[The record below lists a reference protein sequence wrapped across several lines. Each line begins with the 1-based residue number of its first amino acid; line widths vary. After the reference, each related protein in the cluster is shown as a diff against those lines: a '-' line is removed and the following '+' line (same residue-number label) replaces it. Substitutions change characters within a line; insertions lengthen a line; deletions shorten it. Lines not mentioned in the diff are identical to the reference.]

1 MDFISILATI
11 LLFTTVATLAIAL
24 AAYAAFKMRERRKP
38 GAKKPGG
45 ANAPAQALEPIFLE
59 RYVPDAE
66 DFEPAGSDATTR

>member
-38 GAKKPGG
+38 GAKKT
-45 ANAPAQALEPIFLE
+45 ASASAQALEPIFLE
-59 RYVPDAE
+59 RYVPDA
-66 DFEPAGSDATTR
+66 DDLEPAPNEPAR

>member
-38 GAKKPGG
+38 GKKAGEPAG
-45 ANAPAQALEPIFLE
+45 AEAAIEPIFLD
-59 RYVPDAE
+59 RYVPEAD
-66 DFEPAGSDATTR
+66 DLDATVTRIMR

>member
-38 GAKKPGG
+38 GKKAGG
-45 ANAPAQALEPIFLE
+45 APGEPEAAIEPIFLD
-59 RYVPDAE
+59 RYVPDA
-66 DFEPAGSDATTR
+66 DDLDATVSRIIR

>member
-38 GAKKPGG
+38 GNKKPGDSG
-45 ANAPAQALEPIFLE
+45 PAQAIEPIFLE

-66 DFEPAGSDATTR
+66 DFEPVATDSAR

>member
-38 GAKKPGG
+38 GASRK
-45 ANAPAQALEPIFLE
+45 ASATAAQALEPIFLE
-59 RYVPDAE
+59 RYVPDAN
-66 DFEPAGSDATTR
+66 DMDAAAGDATH

>member
-38 GAKKPGG
+38 GAKKAG
-45 ANAPAQALEPIFLE
+45 ASGPAQALEPIFLE

>member
-38 GAKKPGG
+38 GAKKAGAGG
-45 ANAPAQALEPIFLE
+45 AAEAAIEPIFLD
-59 RYVPDAE
+59 RYVPDA
-66 DFEPAGSDATTR
+66 DDLDATVTRIMR

>member
-38 GAKKPGG
+38 GAKKAGDSG
-45 ANAPAQALEPIFLE
+45 PAQAIEPIFLE
-59 RYVPDAE
+59 RYVPDAY
-66 DFEPAGSDATTR
+66 DFEPAAATDATAR

>member
-38 GAKKPGG
+38 GKKTPGAAG
-45 ANAPAQALEPIFLE
+45 QPAMEPIFLE
-59 RYVPDAE
+59 RYVPDAD
-66 DFEPAGSDATTR
+66 DFDPAPAESAAN